1 MPPSELVL
9 TASERRLALRRM
21 AGFDRLG
28 SEELAA
34 IAERSRRHEFAA
46 GELVVPPDQPRT
58 SAHLVVSGAVE
69 LRRGERAWTW
79 TPAHPLDLFWLARDT
94 GPLEVQTKEGGAVTL
109 ALAFDELEE
118 LLADH
123 FPLWLGMTGE
133 VARAL
138 LDLGPRLP
146 PNPARVARVRAP
158 LTTDRFSARLVAL
171 RAGLAFADGAIEAL
185 VQLADAAVEVVFP
198 RDATLWRAGEEATR
212 LIVPVEGALRGL
224 SDDEVGALGS
234 LELLAERPHR
244 ATIEAVTPVRALSID
259 GEDLLDVLE
268 DHQDM
273 ARDWVAL
280 LAATLIRRLER

>member
-1 MPPSELVL
+1 VPPSELVL
-9 TASERRLALRRM
+9 TDSERRLALRRM

-34 IAERSRRHEFAA
+34 IAKRTRRHELAPE
-46 GELVVPPDQPRT
+46 ELLVSPEQPRT
-58 SAHLVVSGAVE
+58 SAHLLVSGELE

-94 GPLEVQTKEGGAVTL
+94 APLEARAKSGVVTL
-109 ALAFDELEE
+109 ALDFDELEE

-123 FPLWLGMTGE
+123 FPLWLGTTGD

-171 RAGLAFADGAIEAL
+171 RAGLAFAGGAIEAL
-185 VQLADAAVEVVFP
+185 AQLADAAVEVVFP
-198 RDATLWRAGEEATR
+198 RDATLWHEGDAASR

-244 ATIEAVTPVRALSID
+244 ATIVAVTEVRALSIE

-268 DHQDM
+268 DHQDL
-273 ARDWVAL
+273 ARDCVAL
-280 LAATLIRRLER
+280 LAGTLIRRLER